1 MLKGRQR
8 KLETEFTFAG
18 FNFPKYLSELPKGS
32 KKQCQERYKH
42 TGGYYSAPTPNANG
56 FFCYLDSDF
65 ANPIHRWKWC
75 DEVSD
80 ASISHTGWYTNEY
93 GDSAKI
99 RGIVIRLNHDRG
111 FIVGWSMGWSMG
123 EGMATS
129 VETDHIYD
137 DEVSAAYAADSLAE
151 DAAEKEREY
160 QEEQERLQDE
170 EDEREEACLGGDE
183 EETLGY

>member
-18 FNFPKYLSELPKGS
+18 FNFPKYLSELPKGT
-32 KKQCQERYKH
+32 KKQRQERYKH
-42 TGGYYSAPTPNANG
+42 TGGYYSAPTPNADG
-56 FFCYLDSDF
+56 FSCYLDSDF
-65 ANPIHRWKWC
+65 SNPIHRWKWC
-75 DEVSD
+75 DEVAD
-80 ASISHTGWYTNEY
+80 ASIGHTGWYTDEY
-93 GDSAKI
+93 GDSDKI

-111 FIVGWSMGWSMG
+111 FIVGWSMG

-160 QEEQERLQDE
+160 QEE